1 MDNEYKSTHTQRKT
15 SLPYIYN
22 NNFFIDWL
30 ISVYFYVP
38 LGGYLKYTHGR
49 IQGGGWGDIRPP
61 WDFEAKNVP
70 NLINVIANDKFRIR
84 NL

>member
-49 IQGGGWGDIRPP
+49 IQGGGAGGTFAPPEISRPKMFP
-61 WDFEAKNVP
+61 IW
-70 NLINVIANDKFRIR
+70 
-84 NL
+84 